1 MNILALGGCDD
12 MGRMGVAIL
21 LESPKVTSITI
32 ADIDIELAN
41 AVIELIGSNKL
52 TAKKI
57 DVTDRDNLIKL
68 IKSHDLVVNTVGPY
82 FRFGKLIFEAV
93 IEAKRNYVDICD
105 DWKPMQEILSMDAQA
120 KQAGITAIIGMGASP
135 GLSNILA
142 VVASAQLDEVD
153 DLISAWGVSFSGKK
167 GKRPKFYVKTKKVM
181 KKLKRKMPE
190 ANAAFEHLLH
200 ESVGKISTFKDGKLI
215 EIDALTEAPLLNFPG
230 YKKMYA
236 AHIGHPEPV
245 TLCRTINANS
255 ISNQMFL
262 GKKATEIVRN
272 FAKQLVNNSITMK
285 EATIQIEKKIE
296 ALIVK
301 YIFLFWKMLKEY
313 RHAPP
318 TICIIATGQKNGIR
332 KRVGVGIHH
341 KPYDTL
347 EGLAG
352 ITSVP
357 LAVATMMLIDGK
369 ISEKGAL
376 TPEEAIDP
384 DEFFNR
390 LAPYCGKNLTGKD
403 LLIIKEV
410 EYLT

>member
-1 MNILALGGCDD
+1 MNILALGGCGD
-12 MGRMGVAIL
+12 MGRMGIAIL

-41 AVIELIGSNKL
+41 AVVELIGSDKL

-57 DVTDRDNLIKL
+57 DVTDRENLVEL

-82 FRFGKLIFEAV
+82 FRFGKLIFEAI

-105 DWKPMQEILSMDAQA
+105 DWKPMQEILNMDAQA
-120 KQAGITAIIGMGASP
+120 KQAGIIALIGIGASP

-142 VVASAQLDEVD
+142 VVASNELDEVD

-167 GKRPKFYVKTKKVM
+167 AKRPKYYVKTKTVM
-181 KKLKRKMPE
+181 KRLNRKGAE

-200 ESVGKISTFKDGKLI
+200 EGIGKIPTFKDGKLI
-215 EIDALTEAPLLNFPG
+215 EIDALTEAPRLNFPG
-230 YKKMYA
+230 SKKMYA

-245 TLCRTINANS
+245 TLCRTLKAKS

-262 GKKATEIVRN
+262 GKAATEIVRKY
-272 FAKQLVNNSITMK
+272 AKLIENNSLSMK
-285 EATIQIEKKIE
+285 KATIQIEKKIE

-318 TICIIATGQKNGIR
+318 TICIVATGQKDGVK
-332 KRVGVGIHH
+332 KRIGVGIHY

-352 ITSVP
+352 ITSIP
-357 LAVATMMLIDGK
+357 LAVATLMLIDGK
-369 ISEKGAL
+369 ITTKGAL

-384 DEFFNR
+384 EEFFNR
-390 LAPYCGKNLTGKD
+390 MAPFCGKNLTGKD
-403 LLIIKEV
+403 LLIIRE
-410 EYLT
+410 EPL

>member
-1 MNILALGGCDD
+1 MNILALGGCGD
-12 MGRMGVAIL
+12 MGRMAIAIL
-21 LESPKVTSITI
+21 LESPKVSSITV

-41 AVIELIGSNKL
+41 AVVELIGSDKL
-52 TAKKI
+52 KAKKI
-57 DVTDRDNLIKL
+57 DVKDRDNLIEL
-68 IKSHDLVVNTVGPY
+68 IKAHDLVVNTVGPY

-120 KQAGITAIIGMGASP
+120 KQAGITAIIGIGASP

-142 VVASAQLDEVD
+142 VVACNELDEVD

-167 GKRPKFYVKTKKVM
+167 GKRPKFYVKTKAVL
-181 KKLKRKMPE
+181 KKLNRKMPE

-200 ESVGKISTFKDGKLI
+200 ESVGKIPTFKDGKLI
-215 EIDALTEAPLLNFPG
+215 EIDALTEAPPLNFPG
-230 YKKMYA
+230 SKKMYA

-245 TLCRTINANS
+245 TLCRTLKAKS

-262 GKKATEIVRN
+262 GKKATEIVRI
-272 FAKQLVNNSITMK
+272 FAKKLANKSITMK

-296 ALIVK
+296 ALIIK
-301 YIFLFWKMLKEY
+301 YIILFWKMLKEY
-313 RHAPP
+313 NHAPP
-318 TICIIATGQKNGIR
+318 TICIVATGQKDGIK
-332 KRVGVGIHH
+332 KRIGVGIYY
-341 KPYDTL
+341 KPYDTI

-369 ISEKGAL
+369 ITEKGAL
-376 TPEEAIDP
+376 TPEEAIDS

-390 LAPYCGKNLTGKD
+390 MAPYCGKNLSGKD
-403 LLIIKEV
+403 LIIIREELI
-410 EYLT
+410 